1 MRSTFDGPLALKRE
15 SELDE
20 ELSRGCEVVNHDADV
35 LHPLDSHVWSVRR
48 APSFQT
54 ARVSPNKISWTS
66 GGQPSRL
73 IPAAPAVRG
82 RGLPGFQ
89 GFCLDRRSRER
100 PRDELHAD
108 GDCVLMPVSPCH
120 SLASRRLAEQQKAL
134 EQGFFY
140 GRYWARTSDPQLV
153 DLVEAFAS
161 VR

>member
-1 MRSTFDGPLALKRE
+1 MMIPSVAVRSLHHRSVRPYALEPHDAVHPATFDGPLALQHE

-20 ELSRGCEVVNHDADV
+20 ELSRGHEVVNHDADV

-54 ARVSPNKISWTS
+54 ERLSPNQISWTS

-82 RGLPGFQ
+82 RG
-89 GFCLDRRSRER
+89 CLDSRDFVSTGD
-100 PRDELHAD
+100 PAKARDELHAD

-120 SLASRRLAEQQKAL
+120 SLASRRLSEQQK
-134 EQGFFY
+134 
-140 GRYWARTSDPQLV
+140 SP
-153 DLVEAFAS
+153 
-161 VR
+161 